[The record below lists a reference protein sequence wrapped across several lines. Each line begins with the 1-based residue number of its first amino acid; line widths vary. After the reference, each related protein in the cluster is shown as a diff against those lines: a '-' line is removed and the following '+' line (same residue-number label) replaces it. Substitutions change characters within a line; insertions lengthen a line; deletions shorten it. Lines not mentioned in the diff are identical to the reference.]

1 MPKTTTRSPAASRP
15 QPLRSRDGQLTVKL
29 FEKGVECEAGGP
41 MNSVLARP
49 TVPRWVVAISVALS
63 LCGVTGLV
71 LTCGLG
77 FETPNTALFAMS
89 SVLTLAVPL
98 AMLWHLAATRALTS
112 AEKRIWLRE
121 LTGTEAW
128 SAMSEYMSSPDL
140 SASAQTRAENAAAR
154 LAVRNHA

>member
-1 MPKTTTRSPAASRP
+1 
-15 QPLRSRDGQLTVKL
+15 
-29 FEKGVECEAGGP
+29 

-112 AEKRIWLRE
+112 SEKRIWLRE